1 MSEIFFSCQ
10 PIFDDKQNQ
19 WGSDLLFREG
29 LQNKF
34 PSIDEDTAT
43 SRILSANFLSGKE
56 LDDDL
61 RYVVSFSET
70 ALLDEIPFSIPVAR
84 LVLYITETC
93 KATPVL
99 IKQLEAYRQAGF
111 TIQGDSTV
119 FTNRWQRH
127 LHLFDVITVS
137 MAKEEPMNWVSTMS
151 DYPDIRFLAKK
162 VEKKEEFMLAKQLG
176 FSLFQGYFFEQPQV
190 KSHNDVA
197 PSVISLL
204 DACIVINRSPHDIDE
219 ITDVISRDVS
229 LLYKVV
235 TSANI
240 LAKSKKKPITNPK
253 QAVVYLGLESLR
265 RLISLLI
272 MSNMNHQ
279 ECSHLQT
286 SAILRAIFMQQA
298 APMIKGMD
306 PDEAF
311 LVGAFSLLDAMLA
324 APMEDLVGKL
334 DLDQEAKNALLSQSG
349 RYGELLM
356 LCKHIEHANWEWVGS
371 VCEKMTLK
379 ERAVLKAFD
388 KARFQTQ
395 TLAATMQ
402 V

>member
-10 PIFDDKQNQ
+10 PIFDEAQNQ
-19 WGSDLLFREG
+19 WGNELLFREG
-29 LQNKF
+29 QENKF

-56 LDDDL
+56 LDDSL
-61 RYVVSFSET
+61 RYVVSFSEA
-70 ALLDEIPFSIPVAR
+70 ALLDEIPFSIPVKS
-84 LVLYITETC
+84 LVICVTAKCE
-93 KATPVL
+93 ATPMLV
-99 IKQLEAYRQAGF
+99 KQIESYRKAGF
-111 TIQGDSTV
+111 TILGDSDV
-119 FTNRWQRH
+119 FSSRWQRH
-127 LHLFDVITVS
+127 LQLFDVVRVS
-137 MAKEEPMNWVSTMS
+137 MDSENLS
-151 DYPDIRFLAKK
+151 DWTGSISSNPGMRFLATK
-162 VEKKEEFMLAKQLG
+162 VESNEEFLLAKHLG
-176 FSLFQGYFFEQPQV
+176 FSLFQGYFFEQPQI
-190 KSHNDVA
+190 KSHSDVA

-219 ITDVISRDVS
+219 ITEVISRDVS

-240 LAKSKKKPITNPK
+240 LAKSKKKAITNPK

-279 ECSHLQT
+279 ECSHLQNA
-286 SAILRAIFMQQA
+286 AILRAIFMQQA
-298 APMIKGMD
+298 GPLMNDLD

-311 LVGAFSLLDAMLA
+311 LVGAFSLLDAMLGI
-324 APMEDLVGKL
+324 PMEDVVKQLS
-334 DLDQEAKNALLSQSG
+334 LDQEAKNALMSQSG
-349 RYGELLM
+349 PYGDLLE
-356 LCKHIEHANWEWVGS
+356 LCKHIEHANWDWVGS
-371 VCEKMTLK
+371 LCEKMSLR

-388 KARFQTQ
+388 KARYQTQ

>member
-10 PIFDDKQNQ
+10 PIFDEAQNQ
-19 WGSDLLFREG
+19 WGNELLFRDGQE
-29 LQNKF
+29 NKF

-56 LDDDL
+56 LDDSL
-61 RYVVSFSET
+61 RYVVSFSEA
-70 ALLDEIPFSIPVAR
+70 ALLDEIPFSIPVKS
-84 LVLYITETC
+84 LVICVTAKC
-93 KATPVL
+93 NATPMLV
-99 IKQLEAYRQAGF
+99 KQLESYQKAGF
-111 TIQGDSTV
+111 TILGESDV
-119 FTNRWQRH
+119 FTSRWQRH
-127 LHLFDVITVS
+127 LQLFDVVRVS
-137 MAKEEPMNWVSTMS
+137 MASENLS
-151 DYPDIRFLAKK
+151 DWTGSISSNPGMRFLATK
-162 VEKKEEFMLAKQLG
+162 VESNEEFLLAKHLG
-176 FSLFQGYFFEQPQV
+176 FSLFQGYFFEQPLI
-190 KSHNDVA
+190 KSYSDVA

-204 DACIVINRSPHDIDE
+204 DACIVVNRSPHDIDE

-240 LAKSKKKPITNPK
+240 LAKSKKKTITNPK

-279 ECSHLQT
+279 ECSHLQNA
-286 SAILRAIFMQQA
+286 AILRAIFMQQA
-298 APMIKGMD
+298 SPLLKSID

-311 LVGAFSLLDAMLA
+311 LVGAFSLLDAMLGI
-324 APMEDLVGKL
+324 PMEDVVKQLS
-334 DLDQEAKNALLSQSG
+334 LDQEAKNALMSQSG
-349 RYGELLM
+349 PYGELLE
-356 LCKHIEHANWEWVGS
+356 LCKNIEHANWDWVGS
-371 VCEKMTLK
+371 LCERMTLK
-379 ERAVLKAFD
+379 ERAVLRAFD
-388 KARFQTQ
+388 KARYQTQ

>member
-10 PIFDDKQNQ
+10 PIFNEGQNH
-19 WGSDLLFREG
+19 WGNELLFREG
-29 LQNKF
+29 QENKF

-56 LDDDL
+56 LDDSL
-61 RYVVSFSET
+61 RYVVSFSEA
-70 ALLDEIPFSIPVAR
+70 ALLDEIPFSIPVKS
-84 LVLYITETC
+84 LVICVTAKC
-93 KATPVL
+93 NATPMLV
-99 IKQLEAYRQAGF
+99 KQLESYQKAGF
-111 TIQGDSTV
+111 TILGESDV
-119 FTNRWQRH
+119 FTSRWQRH
-127 LHLFDVITVS
+127 LHLFGVVRVS
-137 MAKEEPMNWVSTMS
+137 MATENLS
-151 DYPDIRFLAKK
+151 DWTEGITNYPDIRFLASK
-162 VEKKEEFMLAKQLG
+162 VESNEEFVLAKQLG
-176 FSLFQGYFFEQPQV
+176 FSLFQGYFFEQPV
-190 KSHNDVA
+190 IKSHSDVA

-219 ITDVISRDVS
+219 ITEVISRDVS

-240 LAKSKKKPITNPK
+240 LAKSKKKAITNPK

-279 ECSHLQT
+279 ECSHLQNA
-286 SAILRAIFMQQA
+286 AILRAIFMQQA
-298 APMIKGMD
+298 GPLLNDLD

-311 LVGAFSLLDAMLA
+311 LVGAFSLLDAMLGV
-324 APMEDLVGKL
+324 PMEDVVEKL
-334 DLDQEAKNALLSQSG
+334 SLNQPAKLALLSRSG
-349 RYGELLM
+349 PYGDLLE
-356 LCKHIEHANWEWVGS
+356 LCKHIEHANWDWVGS
-371 VCEKMTLK
+371 LCEKMALR
-379 ERAVLKAFD
+379 ERAVLKAFE
-388 KARFQTQ
+388 KARYQTQ

>member
-10 PIFDDKQNQ
+10 PIFDEAQNQ
-19 WGSDLLFREG
+19 WGNELLFREG
-29 LQNKF
+29 QENKF

-56 LDDDL
+56 LDDSL
-61 RYVVSFSET
+61 RYMVSFSET
-70 ALLDEIPFSIPVAR
+70 ALLDEIPFSIPVTS
-84 LVLYITETC
+84 LVICVTAKC
-93 KATPVL
+93 KATPMLV
-99 IKQLEAYRQAGF
+99 KQLESYRKAGF
-111 TIQGDSTV
+111 TILGESDV
-119 FTNRWQRH
+119 FSSRWQRH
-127 LHLFDVITVS
+127 LDLFDVVRVS
-137 MAKEEPMNWVSTMS
+137 MATESLNEWTAAIS
-151 DYPDIRFLAKK
+151 DYAQARFMASK
-162 VEKKEEFMLAKQLG
+162 VESNEEFVLAKQLG
-176 FSLFQGYFFEQPQV
+176 FSLFQGYFFEQPQI
-190 KSHNDVA
+190 KSHSDVA

-219 ITDVISRDVS
+219 ITEVISRDVS

-240 LAKSKKKPITNPK
+240 LAKSKKKAITNPK

-279 ECSHLQT
+279 ECSHLQNA
-286 SAILRAIFMQQA
+286 AILRAIFMQHASPLLQD
-298 APMIKGMD
+298 ID

-311 LVGAFSLLDAMLA
+311 LVGAFSLLDAMLGV
-324 APMEDLVGKL
+324 PMEDVVVQLSL
-334 DLDQEAKNALLSQSG
+334 NNEAKEALLSRTGS
-349 RYGELLM
+349 YGELLE
-356 LCKHIEHANWEWVGS
+356 LCKHIEHANWDWVGS
-371 VCEKMTLK
+371 LCEKMALR

-388 KARFQTQ
+388 KARYQTQ